1 MSRNKIK
8 NSKSLHWM
16 MVVKYVLIAGLL
28 CVLGLSYILCKNHI
42 LHLAE
47 QVKDQE
53 RELAKIEAKNEQ
65 YDVVINQLKS
75 PAELQRRIAGRQ
87 LVQLV
92 ELPLVRMD
100 SGAGAS
106 IAQYH
111 TPNLPVR

>member
-1 MSRNKIK
+1 M
-8 NSKSLHWM
+8 
-16 MVVKYVLIAGLL
+16 
-28 CVLGLSYILCKNHI
+28 
-42 LHLAE
+42 
-47 QVKDQE
+47 
-53 RELAKIEAKNEQ
+53 
-65 YDVVINQLKS
+65 INRLKS